1 MNNIMKNKLLIFTC
15 LISFAFTQNYD
26 LPAYQITGG
35 QENSS
40 SDLFSLNSNT
50 ASQTANPS
58 SSDSFSVSQGIMGV
72 TQGLYSLPP
81 VVNAFIADTI
91 YRDGTPI
98 RVQGVLVDMNGIASA
113 DLYLQ
118 QGGAEETVIIPMVA
132 LNDSIFEASIADS
145 LVTVKNFRAFIR
157 GHDNMAYT
165 GESDRLTPSVKYGDT
180 ELTTM
185 IDNSIYPNGI
195 PSEHW
200 RMLSFPGSLDNPSI
214 AKPKE
219 DGHVFYVWDL
229 DDSTWVV
236 PNSIYS
242 GQAYWFKHIYEDPV
256 PFSSDSGTA
265 IPLEP
270 YTINLKKGWNM
281 VGSPFAFPVEVAA
294 DPNEVSGLYF
304 FGDSTNRDGWALQE
318 YRMDPWAGYA
328 IYTNLE
334 YASIDLLPFPIENEE
349 NNTNRMIAEDEWNI
363 VLSVES
369 NRFIDKTGRI
379 GRHSK
384 AKDVKDNMDIPIL
397 PSVGKGLSMAISLD
411 NDNRFDYS
419 SDIRSLDEQNGVW
432 SVSISSG
439 SDPGPV
445 QFSAAVDGPIPPDIS
460 VAVLDIQSRKIYKD
474 VLVNPF
480 SIDDRLN
487 LVYELKF
494 VVGDPAYVE
503 SMLLNILSQIPSEFA
518 LGQNYPNPFNP
529 ITRLDYLLP
538 RRSDVSIRVYNM
550 LGQEIITLLEQ
561 EQSYGQYSV
570 LWNGLDRSGKQVA
583 SGVYFTELK
592 AGSIRKTRK
601 MLLLK

>member
-1 MNNIMKNKLLIFTC
+1 
-15 LISFAFTQNYD
+15 
-26 LPAYQITGG
+26 
-35 QENSS
+35 
-40 SDLFSLNSNT
+40 
-50 ASQTANPS
+50 
-58 SSDSFSVSQGIMGV
+58 
-72 TQGLYSLPP
+72 
-81 VVNAFIADTI
+81 
-91 YRDGTPI
+91 
-98 RVQGVLVDMNGIASA
+98 
-113 DLYLQ
+113 
-118 QGGAEETVIIPMVA
+118 
-132 LNDSIFEASIADS
+132 
-145 LVTVKNFRAFIR
+145 
-157 GHDNMAYT
+157 
-165 GESDRLTPSVKYGDT
+165 
-180 ELTTM
+180 
-185 IDNSIYPNGI
+185 
-195 PSEHW
+195 
-200 RMLSFPGSLDNPSI
+200 
-214 AKPKE
+214 
-219 DGHVFYVWDL
+219 
-229 DDSTWVV
+229 
-236 PNSIYS
+236 
-242 GQAYWFKHIYEDPV
+242 
-256 PFSSDSGTA
+256 
-265 IPLEP
+265 
-270 YTINLKKGWNM
+270 
-281 VGSPFAFPVEVAA
+281 
-294 DPNEVSGLYF
+294 
-304 FGDSTNRDGWALQE
+304 
-318 YRMDPWAGYA
+318 
-328 IYTNLE
+328 
-334 YASIDLLPFPIENEE
+334 
-349 NNTNRMIAEDEWNI
+349 
-363 VLSVES
+363 
-369 NRFIDKTGRI
+369 
-379 GRHSK
+379 
-384 AKDVKDNMDIPIL
+384 MDIPIL

-411 NDNRFDYS
+411 NGNRFDYS